1 MRTILVLAVASLLLA
16 SCGSPQPDMTAL
28 KKTIEEYNAAS
39 IEAMKSGN
47 SDKVLTYYTEDAM
60 EMAPN
65 MAMFK
70 GKAAIKD
77 FQAQMAKS
85 GMKINDAKFT
95 SVDIDAGGKVAYEVG
110 TYEMTM
116 TMGNAPSMNDKGKY
130 IAIWKLQEDGS
141 WKVSAETWN
150 SDMPGNQKKR
160 KNQQQKSRQQ
170 SRQQKKRPQK
180 RRRLKRSK
188 VDISAE
194 HPCLLRSERGFFFD
208 HEHEQTPF
216 SHQLVHPSVHFRFL
230 RAHLAVPRVL

>member
-16 SCGSPQPDMTAL
+16 SCGSPQPDMAAL
-28 KKTIEEYNAAS
+28 KKTVEEYNAAS

-47 SDKVLTYYTEDAM
+47 SDKVLAYYTEDAM

-70 GKAAIKD
+70 GKTAIKD
-77 FQAQMAKS
+77 FQIQMSKM
-85 GMKINDAKFT
+85 MKINDAKFT

-116 TMGNAPSMNDKGKY
+116 TMGNGPSINDKGKY

-150 SDMPGNQKKR
+150 SDMPVPSMEKPKETKKQPA
-160 KNQQQKSRQQ
+160 KKSTA
-170 SRQQKKRPQK
+170 KK
-180 RRRLKRSK
+180 
-188 VDISAE
+188 
-194 HPCLLRSERGFFFD
+194 
-208 HEHEQTPF
+208 TP
-216 SHQLVHPSVHFRFL
+216 
-230 RAHLAVPRVL
+230 AKKTTTKKK

>member
-1 MRTILVLAVASLLLA
+1 MRKIFILAIAALLLA

-39 IEAMKSGN
+39 IDAMKSGN

-150 SDMPGNQKKR
+150 SDMPVPSMEKPKETKKSAA
-160 KNQQQKSRQQ
+160 KKPATKSTT
-170 SRQQKKRPQK
+170 KKAPAK
-180 RRRLKRSK
+180 KTTTK
-188 VDISAE
+188 KK
-194 HPCLLRSERGFFFD
+194 
-208 HEHEQTPF
+208 
-216 SHQLVHPSVHFRFL
+216 
-230 RAHLAVPRVL
+230 